1 MVIVGIKE
9 LNKSI
14 EPWVLSMDAKEPE
27 DGKAVLFGEHCVRL
41 VLGRLKN
48 TV

>member
-1 MVIVGIKE
+1 MGIKE

-14 EPWVLSMDAKEPE
+14 EPWVLSEDAKELE
-27 DGKAVLFGEHCVRL
+27 DGKAVLFGEHCGRL
-41 VLGRLKN
+41 VPGRLKN